1 MKIIR
6 KGIALLFKTILL
18 ALLVAMLT
26 PPIYF
31 AWRASRPMEQSDFKG
46 LTYAQF
52 TEWRVM
58 SCKKYLTTSK
68 EEEANCTIVRHVA
81 ADLYATSI
89 AALLI
94 WIEKPEFFRYV
105 TPYNFLPTM
114 WSMFESLA
122 WNINRSESGTLRFF
136 GSIPTSEEFKA
147 MKLEQSASAIP

>member
-6 KGIALLFKTILL
+6 QGIALLFKTVLL
-18 ALLVAMLT
+18 ALLIAILI
-26 PPIYF
+26 PPLYF
-31 AWRASRPMEQSDFKG
+31 AWRASHPMELPQFKG

-52 TEWRVM
+52 TEWRVI

-81 ADLYATSI
+81 ADLYATNI

-94 WIEKPEFFRYV
+94 WVEKPELFKYV

-114 WSMFESLA
+114 WGMFESLT
-122 WNINRSESGTLRFF
+122 WEINRSESGTLRFF
-136 GSIPTSEEFKA
+136 GSIPTPEEFEA
-147 MKLEQSASAIP
+147 MKLELSANAIP